1 MGSIPAARVSHPVVT
16 PRAPAEAI
24 TDLERR
30 ELPAAAALLA
40 AAFRDNP
47 INRAVIGEPAAR
59 RLRCNRA
66 GSRVSLH
73 VALAGGG
80 GCRVERAGGV
90 LRGLL
95 LAEPPGLRPLPL
107 PPTSLQLRCLFGQG
121 WRVARRW
128 QRVHSELDSLRP
140 AEAHWY
146 VHLLGVA
153 PAAQGRGLGRA
164 LLRDLLVRVDAEGA
178 ASYLETDRPE
188 NLRFYEREGYAVVS
202 EEQIVGVSVWRM
214 WRAARAAHATGE
226 THVR

>member
-1 MGSIPAARVSHPVVT
+1 MGSVPADHVLHSPAT
-16 PRAPAEAI
+16 PRAAAKGI
-24 TDLERR
+24 GDLERR

-47 INRAVIGEPAAR
+47 INRAVIGESAAR

-73 VALAGGG
+73 VALAGC
-80 GCRVERAGGV
+80 GCRVERAGGA

-95 LAEPPGLRPLPL
+95 LAEEPGVRPLPM
-107 PPTSLQLRCLFGQG
+107 PPASVQLRCLFEQG

-153 PAAQGRGLGRA
+153 PGAQGRGLGRA